1 MTEKDGKK
9 IEGFSNENVS
19 TDKKDKEG
27 YTLHSQTEI
36 KIQNDDSEKTYTN
49 YVPGKVLEKTYIYT
63 KIKEE
68 TVAHEDPKENPK
80 EYPKKPN
87 EPTPLVPLTP
97 AEPVEPNESTPP
109 TRDHKTPGTPVVTE
123 VPPTKVVEIEKT
135 PEEKPE
141 ESKEVENKEE
151 KVEVK
156 EIEKEEAPELVSK
169 EFVKDKGLEA
179 QKKSYEAKD
188 DNRAPKTS
196 DAGILSSIGLSS
208 LAASGLA
215 FLELR
220 KRNKKNK

>member
-1 MTEKDGKK
+1 M
-9 IEGFSNENVS
+9 
-19 TDKKDKEG
+19 
-27 YTLHSQTEI
+27 
-36 KIQNDDSEKTYTN
+36 
-49 YVPGKVLEKTYIYT
+49 
-63 KIKEE
+63 
-68 TVAHEDPKENPK
+68 
-80 EYPKKPN
+80 
-87 EPTPLVPLTP
+87 
-97 AEPVEPNESTPP
+97 
-109 TRDHKTPGTPVVTE
+109 TE

-135 PEEKPE
+135 HEEKSE

-169 EFVKDKGLEA
+169 EFVKDKGLEKK
-179 QKKSYEAKD
+179 KKSYEAKD
-188 DNRAPKTS
+188 DNKAPKTS